1 MLPRSLMAA
10 PKILVVDDQPIN
22 VQLLKSKLERE
33 GLEVIAASTG
43 IEAINLVSEEWP
55 DLILLEMIMPD
66 MDGIEV
72 CQRLQSREET
82 RSIPVI
88 FITARPTKEIKLEG
102 LRVGAVDY
110 ITKPIDLDEALAR
123 VQTQLRFGT
132 LNRQIFDLQRRLEES
147 RRAATIGAITQSITH
162 NFNNLL
168 GVVIGYLDL
177 IKVFHDKPDH
187 VKSNAVHVED
197 AVQRI
202 VSIIQQLS
210 SLGVKIRPP
219 LITTRLDRLIEGA
232 VSRFHNDYKLTAL
245 VTVTNPSGR
254 LEIDANTEVFD
265 EIVSRVLI
273 NAWESYDQ
281 QPVDQR
287 PIYLTTQIVEKPG
300 EPKFIEIRIED
311 RGRGIDPGIRDRM
324 FEPFI
329 SSKQTSGVGVGLTI
343 TRQALRTLGGDV
355 TIEDRLGGGTIAILL
370 HPVSK
375 RVKRS

>member
-43 IEAINLVSEEWP
+43 IEAINLVNEEWP

-66 MDGIEV
+66 MDGIEL

-123 VQTQLRFGT
+123 VQTQLRFVA
-132 LNRQIFDLQRRLEES
+132 LNRQILDLQRRLEES

-177 IKVFHDKPDH
+177 IKVFHDKPDN

-202 VSIIQQLS
+202 VGIIQQLS

-273 NAWESYDQ
+273 NAWESYGQ
-281 QPVDQR
+281 QPVDLR

-329 SSKQTSGVGVGLTI
+329 SSKQTGGVGVGLTI
-343 TRQALRTLGGDV
+343 TRQALRTLGGEV
-355 TIEDRLGGGTIAILL
+355 TMEDRPGGGTIAILL

>member
-43 IEAINLVSEEWP
+43 IEAINLVNEEWP

-66 MDGIEV
+66 MDGIEL

-123 VQTQLRFGT
+123 VQTQLRFVA
-132 LNRQIFDLQRRLEES
+132 LNRQILDLQRRLEES

-177 IKVFHDKPDH
+177 IKVFHDKPDN

-202 VSIIQQLS
+202 VGIIQQLS

-329 SSKQTSGVGVGLTI
+329 SSKQTGGVGVGLTI
-343 TRQALRTLGGDV
+343 TRQALRTLGGEV
-355 TIEDRLGGGTIAILL
+355 TMEDRPGGGTIAILL

>member
-43 IEAINLVSEEWP
+43 IEAINLVNEEWP

-66 MDGIEV
+66 MDGIEL

-110 ITKPIDLDEALAR
+110 ITKPIDLDEVLAR
-123 VQTQLRFGT
+123 VQTQLRFVA
-132 LNRQIFDLQRRLEES
+132 LNRQILDLQRRLEES

-177 IKVFHDKPDH
+177 IKVFHDKPDN

-202 VSIIQQLS
+202 VGIIQQLS

-281 QPVDQR
+281 QPVDQQ

-329 SSKQTSGVGVGLTI
+329 SSKQTGGVGVGLTI

-355 TIEDRLGGGTIAILL
+355 AMEDRLGGGTIAILL

>member
-43 IEAINLVSEEWP
+43 IEAINLVNEEWP

-66 MDGIEV
+66 MDGIEL

-123 VQTQLRFGT
+123 VQTQLRFVA
-132 LNRQIFDLQRRLEES
+132 LNRQILDLQRRLEES

-177 IKVFHDKPDH
+177 IKVFHDKPDN

-202 VSIIQQLS
+202 VGIIQQLS

-273 NAWESYDQ
+273 NAWESYGQ
-281 QPVDQR
+281 QPVDLR

-329 SSKQTSGVGVGLTI
+329 SSKQTGGVGVGLTI

-355 TIEDRLGGGTIAILL
+355 AMEDRLGGGTIAILL